1 MPTAA
6 ELLKAKVDGL
16 TTIPDSWVNRV
27 TGIQPKIAARL
38 TRLMAKL
45 TTTNGVVDQ
54 TGANLRTVTAILEDL
69 RAYMTQGEYATIV
82 SELNKDFIGQQATST
97 AYMTTLGGQGI
108 ETTFAAQTY
117 AARRAQLVGQLVNGI
132 DEAVLN
138 PVFETLLTGIETK
151 ASYSDLLVSV
161 TDSIVGTPNYD
172 GRLLA
177 YSRQLVTDTIGVTDR
192 AFTEIIAAD
201 LGLEWYRYTGGL
213 MDTTRCFCE
222 KRNGKWYH
230 KKEIES
236 WGNKENLGECNTG
249 KGWAGMNRATDS
261 STIFAYAGGYNCQHS
276 ILPVSEAAVPTAT
289 LKEAIAKGFYKPSA
303 NTRKLLGI

>member
-1 MPTAA
+1 
-6 ELLKAKVDGL
+6 
-16 TTIPDSWVNRV
+16 
-27 TGIQPKIAARL
+27 
-38 TRLMAKL
+38 MAKL
-45 TTTNGVVDQ
+45 TTTNGIVDQ

-69 RAYMTQGEYATIV
+69 RAYMTQGEYATVIG
-82 SELNKDFIGQQATST
+82 ELNKDFIAQQATST
-97 AYMTTLGGQGI
+97 AYMATLGGQGI

-151 ASYSDLLVSV
+151 ASYSELLVNV
-161 TDSIVGTPNYD
+161 TDNIIGTANYD

-177 YSRQLVTDTIGVTDR
+177 YSRQLVSDTISITDS

-213 MDTTRCFCE
+213 MDTTRCFCQE
-222 KRNGKWYH
+222 RNGKWYH
-230 KKEIES
+230 KKEVES
-236 WGNKENLGECNTG
+236 WGNKENLGNCNTG

-261 STIFAYAGGYNCQHS
+261 TTIFAYRGGYNCQHS
-276 ILPVSEAAVPTAT
+276 ILPVSEAAVPKEV
-289 LKEAIAKGFYKPSA
+289 LKEAIAKGFYSPSLK
-303 NTRKLLGI
+303 TRKLLGI

>member
-1 MPTAA
+1 
-6 ELLKAKVDGL
+6 
-16 TTIPDSWVNRV
+16 
-27 TGIQPKIAARL
+27 
-38 TRLMAKL
+38 MAKL

-69 RAYMTQGEYATIV
+69 RAYMTQGEYATVIG
-82 SELNKDFIGQQATST
+82 ELNKDFIQQQATST

-177 YSRQLVTDTIGVTDR
+177 YSRQLVSDTISITDS

-201 LGLEWYRYTGGL
+201 LGLQWYRYTGGL
-213 MDTTRCFCE
+213 MDTTRCFCQQ
-222 KRNGKWYH
+222 RNGKWYH
-230 KKEIES
+230 KKEVES
-236 WGNKENLGECNTG
+236 WGRKENLGECNTG
-249 KGWAGMNRATDS
+249 KGWAGMNRATDE
-261 STIFAYAGGYNCQHS
+261 STIFAYRGGYNCQHS

-289 LKEAIAKGFYKPSA
+289 LKEAIAKGFYKPDA

>member
-1 MPTAA
+1 
-6 ELLKAKVDGL
+6 
-16 TTIPDSWVNRV
+16 
-27 TGIQPKIAARL
+27 
-38 TRLMAKL
+38 
-45 TTTNGVVDQ
+45 
-54 TGANLRTVTAILEDL
+54 
-69 RAYMTQGEYATIV
+69 
-82 SELNKDFIGQQATST
+82 
-97 AYMTTLGGQGI
+97 
-108 ETTFAAQTY
+108 
-117 AARRAQLVGQLVNGI
+117 VNGI

-177 YSRQLVTDTIGVTDR
+177 YSRQLVTDTIGTTDR

-276 ILPVSEAAVPTAT
+276 ILPVSEASVPIET
-289 LKEAIAKGFYKPSA
+289 LKEAIAKGFYSPSA
-303 NTRKLLGI
+303 KTRKLLGI